1 MSLTE
6 LLLRPL
12 LGSPAKPLIT
22 HYDDKQGSRV
32 ELSVATTVNWAAKTA
47 NWLVD
52 EFDVE
57 PGDEVAVVLPSHWQ
71 TAGVLLG
78 AWWCGARV
86 VTDTA
91 GARVAF
97 IVPDGASDADATAVV
112 SLHPMGLGLPPGA
125 LPDGMLDYLTEARL
139 SGDQFSPLSPIPGDT
154 PALGSSTVDEVLAE
168 ARSRASGLGLSVEDR
183 VLSTVEWTGTEGILD
198 GFLTPLAAGA
208 HLVQVTYADPA
219 KLAARREAERTTAD
233 LPA

>member
-57 PGDEVAVVLPSHWQ
+57 PGDEVAVLLPSHWQ

-86 VTDTA
+86 VTETA

-97 IVPDGASDADATAVV
+97 VALDGVSAASATAVV
-112 SLHPMGLGLPPGA
+112 SLHPMGLGLPPGSV
-125 LPDGMLDYLTEARL
+125 PDGALDYLTEARL

-154 PALGSSTVDEVLAE
+154 PALGSSTVDEILAE
-168 ARSRASGLGLSVEDR
+168 ARSRASVLGLSGEDR
-183 VLSTVEWTGTEGILD
+183 VLSTVEWSGVEGILA

-208 HLVQVTYADPA
+208 HLVQVTDADPA
-219 KLAARREAERTTAD
+219 KLASRREAERTTAD
-233 LPA
+233 LPS